1 MINFDDATKKDTKEH
16 NRNWPQIPDHSHR
29 VLVGGSGSGKTNS
42 FINLLTHQPDIDKV
56 YLYAKSPYEAKYII
70 TQFYLAVPKNIRLNF
85 RELQKIT
92 FNHSSDTD
100 FQDFMNLYKRG
111 TAKTI
116 FFLSY

>member
-85 RELQKIT
+85 RELQKLHLIIHQILT
-92 FNHSSDTD
+92 F
-100 FQDFMNLYKRG
+100 
-111 TAKTI
+111 KTLWI
-116 FFLSY
+116 YIREVLQKPYSF

>member
-1 MINFDDATKKDTKEH
+1 MELQKEH
-16 NRNWPQIPDHSHR
+16 NRNWPQIPDHSNR
-29 VLVGGSGSGKTNS
+29 VLVGGFGSVKTNS
-42 FINLLTHQPDIDKV
+42 FINLLTHQPDINKV
-56 YLYAKSPYEAKYII
+56 YLYAKSPYEPKYII

>member
-1 MINFDDATKKDTKEH
+1 MALQKEH
-16 NRNWPQIPDHSHR
+16 NRNWPQIPDHSNR
-29 VLVGGSGSGKTNS
+29 VLVGGSGSVKTNS
-42 FINLLTHQPDIDKV
+42 FINLLTHQPDINKV
-56 YLYAKSPYEAKYII
+56 YLYAKSPYELKYII

-116 FFLSY
+116 FFLSYWCYSCIR